1 MNVLLGQ
8 SMMNPLRL
16 KMGFRCEPSSLVFD
30 RPYN

>member
-8 SMMNPLRL
+8 RVMNLL
-16 KMGFRCEPSSLVFD
+16 GLEMGFHCEPSSLVFD